1 MEIITS
7 IQIQASPEKVW
18 SVLTDYNSYGEWNSF
33 IKSIKGEV
41 AVDQVIEAHVCPPES
56 NEMTFKPVVLVFDE
70 NKELRWRGKLLFSGI
85 FDGEHRFV
93 LRANEDGSTEFIHAE
108 KFSGILVPFMKKM
121 LNGPTKNGFVQMNE
135 ALKKK
140 VESLS

>member
-1 MEIITS
+1 MEVRTS
-7 IQIQASPEKVW
+7 IHIRASPEKVW
-18 SVLTDYNSYGEWNSF
+18 SVLTDFDSYGAWNPF

-41 AVDQVIEAHVCPPES
+41 ALSQVIEAHVCPPAS
-56 NEMTFKPVVLVFDE
+56 NEMTFKPVVLVFEE

-93 LRANEDGSTEFIHAE
+93 PKANEDGLTEFIHAE
-108 KFSGILVPFMKKM
+108 KFSGILVPFMRKM
-121 LNGPTKNGFVQMNE
+121 LNGRTKNGFVKMNE